1 MPWFTRR
8 RPSAPATV
16 ADGRTADRRHVP
28 THPGTVEDGLDRPG
42 PGAPERS
49 SRRSFL
55 RTTGGVATVVAVPT
69 AAVVM
74 ASPADATTAR
84 PANGARLPNPTTPV
98 PDTPVMAYVHDRKAG
113 TVVIMTGDTE
123 RTVKDRELVKR
134 LTVVPPVKKKKRR
147 AKRRRTPT
155 TAPKRTTKG

>member
-8 RPSAPATV
+8 GPSAPAPV
-16 ADGRTADRRHVP
+16 AD
-28 THPGTVEDGLDRPG
+28 PGTAAQRRDPADAGAVDRHAG
-42 PGAPERS
+42 GAGSDPADRS

-55 RTTGGVATVVAVPT
+55 RTSGGVATVVAVPT
-69 AAVVM
+69 AAAAM

-84 PANGARLPNPTTPV
+84 PANGARLANPTTPV

-113 TVVIMTGDTE
+113 TVVIMTGGTE

-134 LTVVPPVKKKKRR
+134 LTVVPPVKKKKRP
-147 AKRRRTPT
+147 AKRRRTTP
-155 TAPKRTTKG
+155 TAPRRTTKG